1 VRSIIGRFLEHSRIF
16 YFMNGGEDNL
26 YLSSA
31 DWMGRNFF
39 GRIELCF
46 PVLDRRIKERVIQEG
61 LKPYLS
67 DNSQAWEMDSD
78 GNYQRRKSRGRIP
91 RSAQEQL
98 LALLAAD
105 K

>member
-1 VRSIIGRFLEHSRIF
+1 
-16 YFMNGGEDNL
+16 M

-39 GRIELCF
+39 GRIEICF
-46 PVLDRRIKERVIQEG
+46 PVLDRKLKQRVIKEG
-61 LKPYLS
+61 LKLYLA

-78 GNYQRRKSRGRIP
+78 GNYQCRRSRGRIP

-98 LALLAAD
+98 LAMLAAV